1 MRIVVIG
8 AGPAGARVAE
18 RVAQR
23 LPGAGVTLIG
33 EERALPYDRVALGR
47 VLSGKDGPAALI
59 THPPARLRELG
70 IRFRPGTRIAA
81 IDRATREV
89 VTEKGERIG
98 YDRLILATGSR
109 AVRLPLPGANLPGVF
124 LYRTMD
130 DVQALLR
137 LARGGARQAAVI
149 GGGLLGLEAADC
161 LAKQGLKVT
170 VVHPLGWP
178 MERQLDATAG
188 GLLTGWLRRGGIG
201 FAMPAS
207 TAAIEGE
214 DHASGVRLADG
225 GVVPAEIVVLAVGV
239 RPDSSLAAAAG
250 LPVNRAI
257 LVDDAMRTADPA
269 IYAVGECAEHNGA
282 VVGLV
287 APALAMA
294 ETAAAAIAGEAG
306 AYAPRPD
313 AAALKISGVA
323 VWSGGQVAPPD
334 AEAVTFHD
342 PASGHFR
349 RLWLRDDRLV
359 GAVLYGDAGDSSFYL
374 DLIVSGRPV
383 GPDRA
388 GLALGPDHLERAA

>member
-257 LVDDAMRTADPA
+257 LV
-269 IYAVGECAEHNGA
+269 
-282 VVGLV
+282 
-287 APALAMA
+287 
-294 ETAAAAIAGEAG
+294 
-306 AYAPRPD
+306 
-313 AAALKISGVA
+313 
-323 VWSGGQVAPPD
+323 
-334 AEAVTFHD
+334 
-342 PASGHFR
+342 
-349 RLWLRDDRLV
+349 
-359 GAVLYGDAGDSSFYL
+359 
-374 DLIVSGRPV
+374 
-383 GPDRA
+383 
-388 GLALGPDHLERAA
+388 